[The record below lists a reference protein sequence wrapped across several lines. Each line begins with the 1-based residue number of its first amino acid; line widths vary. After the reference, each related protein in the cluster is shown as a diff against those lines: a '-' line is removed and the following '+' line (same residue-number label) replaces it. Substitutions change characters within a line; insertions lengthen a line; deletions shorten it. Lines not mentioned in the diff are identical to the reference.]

1 MLAILRWES
10 LSAVDLLKKGNLWQ
24 NLFFFADNVMLSDV
38 LKMIPADVKA
48 NVLKTI
54 VLKARNQKI
63 WQLYLKKIL

>member
-1 MLAILRWES
+1 MGEFECS
-10 LSAVDLLKKGNLWQ
+10 GPVKKRKSVAKPF
-24 NLFFFADNVMLSDV
+24 FFFADNVMLSDV

>member
-1 MLAILRWES
+1 
-10 LSAVDLLKKGNLWQ
+10 
-24 NLFFFADNVMLSDV
+24 MLSDV